1 MTPCLDVFR
10 QKKAMK
16 TSFSLFAL
24 VLLTS
29 AFSCDESRVK
39 IDPFDLGAPFLL
51 RPGFQYDCSECDVSV
66 SFTKVI
72 SDSRCPSDAICV
84 WAGMAVVELSVEIE
98 GASHTILLATAG
110 ENNRIALGGYLFSLG
125 EVSPYPTL
133 QNPIAQKDYR
143 ITLTVTRL

>member
-1 MTPCLDVFR
+1 
-10 QKKAMK
+10 MK
-16 TSFSLFAL
+16 TTHFLSALSF
-24 VLLTS
+24 LL
-29 AFSCDESRVK
+29 AAVSCDQSDVQT
-39 IDPFDLGAPFLL
+39 DPFELGTPFLL
-51 RPGFQYDCSECDVSV
+51 APGEQYNCLDCDVSV
-66 SFTKVI
+66 SFTKVV
-72 SDSRCPSDAICV
+72 SDSRCPLDVDCV
-84 WAGMAVVELSVEIE
+84 WAGMAEVEVSVEIE